1 MGNAGSSKA
10 KGEVERIWRTIAS
23 SVERKSEFKKSAE
36 RSRASLLRNVVV
48 RIVVGQASA
57 INENIYELVSR
68 ETKGLGRS
76 EIKKED

>member
-23 SVERKSEFKKSAE
+23 LVKRKSEFKKSAE